1 MDVIIVSPNLDPS
14 VSLGGVSA
22 VSSFIVNNNKDCN
35 YIHFELGKRDSEPG
49 GLKRFLGLWNSL
61 NAWKSLLRS
70 YPNAVIHYNFPLSPG
85 AIIRDFFF
93 MRVARKLRRK
103 MVVHVHGGVYMNSSH
118 IPFVLYKVLK
128 HIFQWDVPFIVLSEH
143 EKDVISLRFS
153 PQNVYSLPN
162 CVELSD
168 NITKTEN
175 TQVLTI
181 GYLGR
186 ITEAKGMKELL
197 EASKILLTKGI
208 PFKLKIAGV
217 EDKEETYIN
226 AFKNHLGSSFEY
238 EGIISGNTKKEF
250 LNSLDIFVL
259 PSYFEGLPVS
269 MLESM
274 SYGAVPVVTPVG
286 SIPEVVRDGI
296 NGLLIEVH
304 SIESIVN
311 AIIRLQE
318 HNSLRTQL
326 SKAARI
332 TIEEQF
338 NPKEYIEKLNWI
350 YQLAQ

>member
-1 MDVIIVSPNLDPS
+1 MDVIIVSPNLDPTI
-14 VSLGGVSA
+14 SLGGVSA
-22 VSSFIVNNNKDCN
+22 VSSFIVDNNKDCH
-35 YIHFELGKRDSEPG
+35 YIHFELGKRDSESG
-49 GLKRFLGLWNSL
+49 GLKRLLGLWNSL
-61 NAWKSLLRS
+61 KAWKSLLHS
-70 YPNAVIHYNFPLSPG
+70 HPNAVIHYNFPLSPG

-93 MRVARKLRRK
+93 MKVARKQRRR

-128 HIFQWDVPFIVLSEH
+128 HIFHWDAPFIVLSEH
-143 EKDVISLRFS
+143 EKEVLSLRFS

-162 CVELSD
+162 CVELNSS
-168 NITKTEN
+168 ITKPGK

-186 ITEAKGMKELL
+186 ITEAKGMRELL
-197 EASKILLTKGI
+197 EACKVLLIKGI

-217 EDKEETYIN
+217 EDKGEPYVS
-226 AFKNHLGSSFEY
+226 AFTSHLGNCFEY
-238 EGIISGNTKKEF
+238 DGVISGNTKKKF
-250 LNSLDIFVL
+250 LNSLDVFVL

-269 MLESM
+269 LLESM

-286 SIPEVVRDGI
+286 SIPEVVKDGV

-304 SIESIVN
+304 STESIVN

-318 HNSLRTQL
+318 QNSLRAQL
-326 SKAARI
+326 SEAAKI

-338 NPKEYIEKLNWI
+338 NPKEYIEKLNMI
-350 YQLAQ
+350 YQLA